1 MLNFSGSF
9 QQKHYLYL
17 GIQILAVVL
26 EPGAGTGVAAG
37 DVVRPDPFYVDQ
49 VSEEKRKSFGG
60 GQFFTR
66 DVTFLLT

>member
-1 MLNFSGSF
+1 M
-9 QQKHYLYL
+9 
-17 GIQILAVVL
+17 QILAVVL